1 MNLLGQD
8 AENVLFQLQ
17 LKFVSLLMPLN
28 LL

>member
-17 LKFVSLLMPLN
+17 PKFVSLLMPLN